1 MDNDFDVLWSFNYF
15 RLYQMVEFFVK
26 MFTVNQS
33 KFPSSLWLLIKVRF
47 SETSWNYIAELL
59 LSGSK
64 NLMDTVN
71 FLDRI
76 VDIGAAKTLGNFFKI
91 RNLTDYIFKVFE
103 SFNYFSSSQIV
114 KIFVELL
121 TVK

>member
-47 SETSWNYIAELL
+47 SETSWYYIAELL

-76 VDIGAAKTLGNFFKI
+76 VDIGAAKTLGNLF
-91 RNLTDYIFKVFE
+91 
-103 SFNYFSSSQIV
+103 SF
-114 KIFVELL
+114 
-121 TVK
+121 